1 MTSRQDPSQPT
12 SDGEEERGRGT
23 PQGRRKDRVRSDT
36 NMDSATNGSR
46 AMSRQTSD
54 RALTSRSLSLQSE
67 AVSMTA
73 VASRENDPGKT
84 EDPMQ
89 PSTSVQS
96 AHARL
101 GEHPHVVNS
110 SSKSSQAASL
120 ASRKLSHIGSG
131 IIQKIRDRDLK
142 CVAVKTDSNA
152 AEVKGLT
159 CAVCLE
165 VYNNPKFLPCHHT
178 YCAACIE
185 DLSRRRP
192 GKPMKCPT
200 CRKEV
205 VLPSGGVSAL
215 QNNFYI
221 RPEDLEKAQRGIV
234 DSSKCLSHPKQ
245 ELDLYCTDC
254 EQVVCFKCVMTKHK
268 DHSMQDL
275 VDAAAEAS
283 DVIPAHSKVLDA
295 VIAEVSDHAEK
306 QKKEQ
311 KYLEMKMDK
320 IRKNLQNR
328 HDTIV
333 AAAQKFLQESLE
345 AVDKVM
351 EDVTEAVVKDAKF
364 AQSYM
369 ASLNRL
375 QKNIEI
381 AIKTKAKVEIVEADR
396 DMRVG
401 YGCRAAVDELLTQR
415 RDSVCRP
422 VVRFGIYTDQLL
434 QAVRQFLGPIDRVEV
449 TLNMPEMN
457 VAEKFRCGDE
467 YDTEVFSLC
476 PKDNGTM
483 SVSYERRGLKD
494 DAPSEGLDEKGR
506 HHYTRKEATGKS
518 TWKSRGKGKG
528 VFVGQ
533 LPGQFRTYAKGQTAD
548 SYLRLDNYLAGRA
561 DVKRETIVCE
571 SPYKSRLTRE
581 CTLKCRPHRA
591 FDASSCQT
599 IFVVLEEAEAP
610 QTSRRVVLFHRGK
623 EDSVATYTP
632 RTPVFQPTDVCF
644 HTLKDSDTLLVSDE
658 LNDAIH
664 VLDFKDETLTFT
676 RFLVPGCPVLV
687 QPTALNVD
695 AEKRLWVACR
705 GGSILV
711 LDKLN
716 PQTANEDPAGKES
729 GV

>member
-381 AIKTKAKVEIVEADR
+381 AIKTKAKARPEGRCAERGARREGAAPLHAQGGDGQVHLEVSWQGEG
-396 DMRVG
+396 RVRG
-401 YGCRAAVDELLTQR
+401 AAAR
-415 RDSVCRP
+415 SVQ
-422 VVRFGIYTDQLL
+422 D
-434 QAVRQFLGPIDRVEV
+434 VRQRPDRRFLPQ
-449 TLNMPEMN
+449 
-457 VAEKFRCGDE
+457 A
-467 YDTEVFSLC
+467 
-476 PKDNGTM
+476 
-483 SVSYERRGLKD
+483 
-494 DAPSEGLDEKGR
+494 
-506 HHYTRKEATGKS
+506 
-518 TWKSRGKGKG
+518 
-528 VFVGQ
+528 GQ
-533 LPGQFRTYAKGQTAD
+533 LPGRPC
-548 SYLRLDNYLAGRA
+548 RREAG
-561 DVKRETIVCE
+561 D
-571 SPYKSRLTRE
+571 
-581 CTLKCRPHRA
+581 
-591 FDASSCQT
+591 
-599 IFVVLEEAEAP
+599 
-610 QTSRRVVLFHRGK
+610 
-623 EDSVATYTP
+623 DSVRVTLQVPADP
-632 RTPVFQPTDVCF
+632 RV
-644 HTLKDSDTLLVSDE
+644 H
-658 LNDAIH
+658 
-664 VLDFKDETLTFT
+664 
-676 RFLVPGCPVLV
+676 
-687 QPTALNVD
+687 
-695 AEKRLWVACR
+695 AEV
-705 GGSILV
+705 
-711 LDKLN
+711 
-716 PQTANEDPAGKES
+716 
-729 GV
+729 